1 MYNIMLSNNQNTPMF
16 LNNCGNLIYYK
27 SINLPTE
34 QQLVDEKN
42 SGAITVFMSPDGKTS
57 FNTKPLPNN
66 NLTHYVRALF
76 FKSNISNEISAPDY
90 GISISD
96 GFKSYNNNA
105 KLLKIIDYVI
115 IEDASP
121 GKVTLPIT
129 KTYNTS
135 KLGVIINSTY
145 MASRPTS
152 NFHYGQFISSIFDFT
167 TANTIKFFNGP
178 VADNGIVE
186 PMVWTVR
193 IEFLVVDLTN
203 II

>member
-16 LNNCGNLIYYK
+16 LNNCSNLSYYK

-42 SGAITVFMSPDGKTS
+42 SGAITVFIPPDGRTS
-57 FNTKPLPNN
+57 FVTKPLPNN
-66 NLTHYVRALF
+66 DLTHYVRALF

-121 GKVTLPIT
+121 GKVTLPMT

-145 MASRPTS
+145 MASRPAG

-167 TANTIKFFNGP
+167 TANTIKFTNGP

>member
-1 MYNIMLSNNQNTPMF
+1 MYNIMLSNTQNTPMF
-16 LNNCGNLIYYK
+16 LNNCGNLLYYK
-27 SINLPTE
+27 SINLPTH
-34 QQLVDEKN
+34 QQLVSEQD
-42 SGAITVFMSPDGKTS
+42 SGAITVFMPADGKTS
-57 FNTKPLPNN
+57 FNTRPLPNN
-66 NLTHYVRALF
+66 DPTYYARVLF
-76 FKSNISNEISAPDY
+76 FKSDISNEISAPNY

-129 KTYNTS
+129 KTYSSN
-135 KLGVIINSTY
+135 KLGIIINSTY
-145 MASRPTS
+145 MASRPAG
-152 NFHYGQFISSIFDFT
+152 NFRYGQFISSIFDFT
-167 TANTIKFFNGP
+167 TANTIKFTNGP
-178 VADNGIVE
+178 VADNGITE

-203 II
+203 VI

>member
-1 MYNIMLSNNQNTPMF
+1 MYNIMLSNTQNTPMF
-16 LNNCGNLIYYK
+16 LNNCGNLLYYK
-27 SINLPTE
+27 SINLPTH
-34 QQLVDEKN
+34 QQLVSEQD
-42 SGAITVFMSPDGKTS
+42 SGAITVFMPADGKTS
-57 FNTKPLPNN
+57 FITKPLPNN
-66 NLTHYVRALF
+66 DPTYYARVLF
-76 FKSNISNEISAPDY
+76 FKSDISNEISAPDY

-121 GKVTLPIT
+121 GKVTLPMT

-145 MASRPTS
+145 MASRPIPP
-152 NFHYGQFISSIFDFT
+152 HYGQFISSIFDFA
-167 TANTIKFFNGP
+167 TANSIKFLNGV
-178 VADNGIVE
+178 VADNGITE

-193 IEFLVVDLTN
+193 VEFLVVDLTN
-203 II
+203 VI

>member
-1 MYNIMLSNNQNTPMF
+1 MYNIMLANNQNTPMF

-42 SGAITVFMSPDGKTS
+42 SGAITVFMPPDGKTS

-145 MASRPTS
+145 MASRPIPP
-152 NFHYGQFISSIFDFT
+152 HYGQFISSIFDFA
-167 TANTIKFFNGP
+167 TANSIKFLNGV
-178 VADNGIVE
+178 VADNGITE

>member
-1 MYNIMLSNNQNTPMF
+1 MYNIMLSNTQNTPMF
-16 LNNCGNLIYYK
+16 LNNCGNLLYYK
-27 SINLPTE
+27 SINLPTH
-34 QQLVDEKN
+34 QQLVTEQD
-42 SGAITVFMSPDGKTS
+42 SGAITVFMPADGKPS
-57 FNTKPLPNN
+57 FNTRPLQRDDS
-66 NLTHYVRALF
+66 TYYARVLF

-129 KTYNTS
+129 KTYSSN
-135 KLGVIINSTY
+135 KLGIIINSTY

-167 TANTIKFFNGP
+167 AANSIKFLNGV